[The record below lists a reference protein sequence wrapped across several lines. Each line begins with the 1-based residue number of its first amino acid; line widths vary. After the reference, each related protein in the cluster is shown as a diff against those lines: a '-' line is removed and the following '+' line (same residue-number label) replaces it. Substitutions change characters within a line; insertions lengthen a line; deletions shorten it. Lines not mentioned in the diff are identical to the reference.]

1 MRIGVVAAVCAFAFS
16 GLSAQDT
23 TRTVQDSAVR
33 VFLDCP
39 DSPCDFDYF
48 RTEITFVNWVRD
60 RTYAQV
66 HVLVTTQGTGGGQE
80 YTLAFIGQERFAG
93 TADTLRWDSKAADM
107 DDDIRR
113 GLAGIMRLGLV
124 RFVAHTPAAR
134 LLDITYSA
142 PAGAAA
148 QVRDPWNYWVFS
160 AAVNGNFNGQKS
172 IKTQFWS
179 GSLSADRLTDKWKTR
194 VSVNQS
200 YSRGDFT
207 SPVYDTLGIPIG
219 EQTTRSITRST
230 NLSSL
235 VVRSVGAHW
244 SIGARA
250 NASSATFAN
259 QELAARVAPAIEYDV
274 IPYSQSTRQL
284 LTFRYDIGPAVYRYR
299 DTTIFNRIG
308 ETRVSQSLNASL
320 SIKQPWGSA
329 SVSLEGSN
337 YLYDFRK
344 NRVTVFGNGAFRIYK
359 GLSVQVFSSVGLI
372 HDQLSIPR
380 AGPTQQDVLLQ
391 RRQLATSYQY
401 FGFFSLQYSF
411 GSKFANIVNP
421 RFEGGGGGFFI
432 IQ

>member
-1 MRIGVVAAVCAFAFS
+1 
-16 GLSAQDT
+16 
-23 TRTVQDSAVR
+23 
-33 VFLDCP
+33 
-39 DSPCDFDYF
+39 
-48 RTEITFVNWVRD
+48 
-60 RTYAQV
+60 
-66 HVLVTTQGTGGGQE
+66 
-80 YTLAFIGQERFAG
+80 
-93 TADTLRWDSKAADM
+93 
-107 DDDIRR
+107 
-113 GLAGIMRLGLV
+113 MRLGLV
-124 RFVAHTPAAR
+124 RFAAHTPAAR
-134 LLDITYSA
+134 LLEISYSA
-142 PAGAAA
+142 PAGASA

-172 IKTQFWS
+172 IKTQYWS
-179 GSLSADRLTDKWKTR
+179 GNLSADRLTDKWKTR
-194 VSVNQS
+194 ISVNQS
-200 YSRGDFT
+200 YSQGDFT
-207 SPVYDTLGIPIG
+207 SPVYDTLGILIG

-235 VVRSVGAHW
+235 VVRSVGPHW

-250 NASSATFAN
+250 NVSSATYAN
-259 QELAARVAPAIEYDV
+259 QELAARIAPAVEFDV
-274 IPYSQSTRQL
+274 IPYSQSTRRL

-308 ETRVSQSLNASL
+308 ETQVSQTLNASL

-337 YLYDFRK
+337 YLYDFHK
-344 NRVTVFGNGAFRIYK
+344 NRLTFFGNGSVRIYK
-359 GLSVQVFSSVGLI
+359 GLSVQVFGSVGLI

-380 AGPTQQDVLLQ
+380 AGPTEQDVLLQ

-432 IQ
+432 SN